1 MNRITPDE
9 MSNDSFTFT
18 MYSSVE
24 ELSMVSQSPHQRTL
38 NFLLG
43 PCNYQKCLQNDYIVM
58 SSKIPNPVS
67 RQLTWELLIHFNL
80 HIK

>member
-1 MNRITPDE
+1 MNK
-9 MSNDSFTFT
+9 DSFTFT

-43 PCNYQKCLQNDYIVM
+43 PCNYQKCLQNDYCDVLKD
-58 SSKIPNPVS
+58 SKS
-67 RQLTWELLIHFNL
+67 CLTTVDLGIIDTFQFAY
-80 HIK
+80 